1 MNGIPIAVIVND
13 SLKCRQLWSAS
24 DAPSLEMILMML
36 GGKKK
41 WKKMGTNTGFIHDN
55 YFPGREIRIFLFL
68 EPEYKKPQQKMR
80 EQKEV

>member
-1 MNGIPIAVIVND
+1 
-13 SLKCRQLWSAS
+13 
-24 DAPSLEMILMML
+24 MML